1 MTRNLVVPRAAL
13 AAMRRHVR
21 RRAPLEACGLLAG
34 RNGRV
39 ELVMGVRNTARSPVR
54 YMMDPRQQWQAFEK
68 IEQLGLELL
77 GIYHSHPNGPS
88 RPSSTDIKE
97 ALYKVVQI
105 IWWRQGEPW
114 QVDGFWITDGKVSKV
129 TLQID
134 P

>member
-1 MTRNLVVPRAAL
+1 MTRTLIVPRATL
-13 AAMRRHVR
+13 TAMRRHVQ

-39 ELVMGVRNTARSPVR
+39 ELVVGVRNTARSPVR
-54 YMMDPRQQWQAFEK
+54 YLMDPRQQWNAFEK
-68 IEQLGLELL
+68 FEQLGLELL

-88 RPSSTDIKE
+88 RPSPTDIEETLYE
-97 ALYKVVQI
+97 AVQI

-114 QVDGFWITDGKVSKV
+114 QADGFWIADGKVSKV
-129 TLQID
+129 TLHID